1 MPDRRSLLSRMLR
14 LGFVGQLAMAI
25 LLFVPAG
32 TLKFWQGWAFT
43 VVNLAASLCFC
54 IYFYKRDP
62 QLLERRLLTKEKVG
76 AQKFIM
82 LLLKVVSS
90 IAYVLCG
97 FDYRFHW
104 SRDYLAPVPWWLTL
118 LALAFYLGCYLLFI
132 PVLNANRFAASI
144 IQVEAGQ
151 TVAGTGPYRLVRHPM
166 YSVSLG
172 IWFCIPLA
180 LGSFVVLPV
189 AALMTPI
196 LIFRLLNEEK
206 FLRRELPGYAEYCQ
220 RTPCRLIPFVW

>member
-1 MPDRRSLLSRMLR
+1 MPDGRSLLSRMVR
-14 LGFVGQLAMAI
+14 LGFVGQLVLAI
-25 LLFVPAG
+25 LLFFPAG
-32 TLKFWQGWAFT
+32 TLKFWQGWAFM

-62 QLLERRLLTKEKVG
+62 QLLERRMLTREKVG

-82 LLLKVVSS
+82 LLLKLVSA

-97 FDYRFHW
+97 CDHRFGW
-104 SRDYLAPVPWWLTL
+104 SRMYLAPVPWWLTL
-118 LALAFYLGCYLLFI
+118 LALALYLVCYLLFV
-132 PVLNANRFAASI
+132 PVLNANRFASSI

-151 TVAGTGPYRLVRHPM
+151 TVAANGPYRLVRHPM

-172 IWFCIPLA
+172 IWFCLPLA
-180 LGSFVVLPV
+180 LGSFIVLPIAV
-189 AALMTPI
+189 LMIPI

-206 FLRRELPGYAEYCQ
+206 FLRRELPGYSEYCG
-220 RTPCRLIPFVW
+220 RTRCRLIPFVW